1 MINTIVNYVN
11 FYYYKYKKNLDFSE
25 NTIKTALIYRYLY
38 ENTFKKNIPLENIIY
53 ILNFIPNKTNS
64 RVLNNHLIFYKA
76 FKSFYDRYKIGRGC
90 VYVFEK
96 ISSLYFHAI
105 KRYKDLVKM
114 ETTEL
119 LSKIETKIKDE
130 TLDIKII
137 FNFLDQMDME
147 LKIDIQCDFESNEDL
162 FS

>member
-1 MINTIVNYVN
+1 MSSCIIKKKDLQKLGKKLMKE
-11 FYYYKYKKNLDFSE
+11 FYYYVHEDILLQEDDLVNSKRKYYDENLTKEFLS
-25 NTIKTALIYRYLY
+25 
-38 ENTFKKNIPLENIIY
+38 
-53 ILNFIPNKTNS
+53 
-64 RVLNNHLIFYKA
+64 FYKH
-76 FKSFYDRYKIGRGC
+76 KE
-90 VYVFEK
+90 EK

>member
-1 MINTIVNYVN
+1 
-11 FYYYKYKKNLDFSE
+11 
-25 NTIKTALIYRYLY
+25 
-38 ENTFKKNIPLENIIY
+38 
-53 ILNFIPNKTNS
+53 
-64 RVLNNHLIFYKA
+64 
-76 FKSFYDRYKIGRGC
+76 
-90 VYVFEK
+90 
-96 ISSLYFHAI
+96 
-105 KRYKDLVKM
+105 M